1 MQMRNFS
8 TICPQC
14 KGHAPETAPRT
25 GRQATQKALSAE
37 QPSLNFPL
45 VEDEHARN
53 EQNADVKQPVSDD
66 GEPIERSVL
75 DLGSGIDDRI
85 LDVIVR
91 EVRHDA
97 NHKLSDRLH

>member
-1 MQMRNFS
+1 
-8 TICPQC
+8 
-14 KGHAPETAPRT
+14 
-25 GRQATQKALSAE
+25 QKALSAE

-53 EQNADVKQPVSDD
+53 EQNADVKQPVSDN

-97 NHKLSDRLH
+97 NHKLSDRLHKRRGLRVLRKAAVKRIEHGSNTPHADG